1 MNDKEVG
8 LENLG
13 KLEIVILS
21 LKFKLDKTV

>member
-21 LKFKLDKTV
+21 LKLKLDKTV